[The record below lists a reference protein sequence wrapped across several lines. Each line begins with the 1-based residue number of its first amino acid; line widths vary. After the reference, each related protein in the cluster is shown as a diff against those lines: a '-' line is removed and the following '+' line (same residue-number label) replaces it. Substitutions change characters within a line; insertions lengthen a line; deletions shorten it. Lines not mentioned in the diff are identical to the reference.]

1 MRALEERYVLYEWL
15 WLFFSYTPA
24 WRYERVYG
32 GFLQA
37 ATPLSR
43 SQVGRSCV
51 LCWLGG
57 IACFIADGLPWFP
70 VIIMAAHNHCQTLR
84 PYASHSHLCRPICS
98 EPPSF
103 VVAEGAQKR
112 PHLSLY
118 TK

>member
-43 SQVGRSCV
+43 SQVGRSCRVV
-51 LCWLGG
+51 LVGG
-57 IACFIADGLPWFP
+57 
-70 VIIMAAHNHCQTLR
+70 HCLF
-84 PYASHSHLCRPICS
+84 YS
-98 EPPSF
+98 
-103 VVAEGAQKR
+103 
-112 PHLSLY
+112 
-118 TK
+118 